1 MNTKINSPLPVSVST
16 GFTVREV
23 CGLLKGW
30 KKIWLDLGYGSIEF
44 DPAQAFSV
52 EAYGDFVVNGVFLRD
67 AGKDVDDA
75 EYELVIAQAP
85 LRKI

>member
-23 CGLLKGW
+23 CSLLKGW
-30 KKIWLDLGYGSIEF
+30 KKIWLDVGFGSVEF
-44 DPAQAFSV
+44 DPVPALSM
-52 EAYGDFVVNGVFLRD
+52 EAYGDFVVNGIFLRD
-67 AGKDVDDA
+67 TGKGVDDA

-85 LRKI
+85 LRRV